1 MELTKYD
8 GNFENCYTLNSP
20 LVRNYLIDAN
30 YNFSGKVSSQ
40 FIKFEN
46 ERCQFTDCVD
56 INSLTLLIFKDKGF
70 HLTPYGKTFVAT
82 PEILL
87 RRNGASLLTINVVK
101 KMVPNY
107 KEYGSV
113 KFITQP
119 DKHIAT
125 VAVEDLFD
133 CSSVSKKEYIRNI
146 TDTLKTTL
154 EKVPDNTRLYVEHE
168 EQSSD
173 INFYTSKETIVI
185 ENDDAILKRIQDT
198 IKLTL
203 EKKKKI
209 DNLSELL
216 KDPDMVSYIKGLN
229 L

>member
-1 MELTKYD
+1 MELTKYE
-8 GNFENCYTLNSP
+8 GNFENCYTINTP
-20 LVRNYLIDAN
+20 FARNYLIDAN
-30 YNFSGKVSSQ
+30 FNFSGKVGSQ
-40 FIKFEN
+40 YIKFEKD
-46 ERCQFTDCVD
+46 RCIFTDCVD
-56 INSLTLLIFKDKGF
+56 INTLTLLVFKDKGF

-107 KEYGSV
+107 KEYGTV

-125 VAVEDLFD
+125 IAVDDLFD
-133 CSSVSKKEYIRNI
+133 CSSVSKKEYIRSI

-154 EKVPDNTRLYVEHE
+154 EKVPDNTRLYVEHQ
-168 EQSSD
+168 EQSND
-173 INFYTSKETIVI
+173 INFYTSKETIVL

-198 IKLTL
+198 IKVTL
-203 EKKKKI
+203 DKKKKI
-209 DNLSELL
+209 ENLSELL